1 MPATVPYTVKIE
13 VWKMKKVL
21 RNTVQ
26 LKRQKFINKIIKSGI
41 YKKNHY
47 HLYELTLSDLEKEY
61 KSIEKIIWG
70 QE

>member
-1 MPATVPYTVKIE
+1 
-13 VWKMKKVL
+13 MKKVL

-26 LKRQKFINKIIKSGI
+26 LKRQKIINKLIKSGI
-41 YKKNHY
+41 YKKNNN

-61 KSIEKIIWG
+61 RYIEKKIWG

>member
-1 MPATVPYTVKIE
+1 
-13 VWKMKKVL
+13 MKKVL

-47 HLYELTLSDLEKEY
+47 YLYELTLSDLEKEY